1 MIFEKTP
8 QINRQL
14 VILSLSNFHR
24 VDNEVKARG
33 VAEAGSRNESRW
45 LFKGEVT
52 FVMASH
58 SNLFGDP
65 FVALL
70 LGFTSL
76 STR

>member
-8 QINRQL
+8 QINRQP

-33 VAEAGSRNESRW
+33 VAAAGSRLKFRW
-45 LFKGEVT
+45 LFKGDVT
-52 FVMASH
+52 FAMASH
-58 SNLFGDP
+58 SNLLGDP
-65 FVALL
+65 FVATL